1 MLIGQEEEEENE
13 RMEAEKEYRIHYM
26 DDEEEDGSD
35 GKNRNG
41 NAFDQLDSDFEF
53 DDDYFNK
60 DDLEEFNRKYQQH
73 ENEEKEGALGNIT
86 PDKSTII
93 DQQSRA
99 FLLGQSTF
107 IQPTMEEMMR
117 GVKFSDDEENID
129 DKIEMCEDSL
139 A

>member
-26 DDEEEDGSD
+26 DDEEEDGSGD
-35 GKNRNG
+35 RNRNG
-41 NAFDQLDSDFEF
+41 NASDQLDSDFEF
-53 DDDYFNK
+53 DDDDFNK

-73 ENEEKEGALGNIT
+73 ANEEREGVLGNVT
-86 PDKSTII
+86 PEKSTII
-93 DQQSRA
+93 DRQSRA

-117 GVKFSDDEENID
+117 GVQFSDDEENID